1 MSKID
6 RDVWIRLAYTM
17 VGGGSALLWN
27 RLFSVDSK
35 GNAFIPPSLIAIF
48 ILLREDSSSTDKDI
62 AASILG
68 YSSVAQAISYAKSVK
83 PDQVEGF
90 SNHEIA
96 PRQNPLDKEAHK
108 LNKIRAVTG
117 TLGAIADIVGKF
129 RGGSNG

>member
-6 RDVWIRLAYTM
+6 RDVWVRLAYTM
-17 VGGGSALLWN
+17 VGGGSALIWN
-27 RLFSVDSK
+27 KLFSIKSS
-35 GNAFIPPSLIAIF
+35 GSAFLPPSIIAII

-68 YSSVAQAISYAKSVK
+68 YSSVAQAISYAKSMESSDVSGY
-83 PDQVEGF
+83 ELT
-90 SNHEIA
+90 SMT
-96 PRQNPLDKEAHK
+96 QNPLEKEAHK

-129 RGGSNG
+129 KGGSNG